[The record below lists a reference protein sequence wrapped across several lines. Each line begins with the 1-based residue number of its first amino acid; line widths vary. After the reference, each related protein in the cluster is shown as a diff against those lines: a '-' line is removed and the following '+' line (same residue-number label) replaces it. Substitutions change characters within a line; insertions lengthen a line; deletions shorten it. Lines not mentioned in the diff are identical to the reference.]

1 MFKAEAR
8 ESECESVPQLYLT
21 LRPHALQPAR
31 LFSPWNFLGKNTG
44 VGRHSL
50 LQGEGSILT
59 QGSNLGLLHGRL
71 ILYHLSHQGSP
82 ENKVFAEIS
91 RTDHRF
97 RPLLGAISADSTRR
111 ATDDPLLPGSP
122 ENTPQRNS

>member
-1 MFKAEAR
+1 M
-8 ESECESVPQLYLT
+8 SDSLGPCG
-21 LRPHALQPAR
+21 LQPAR

-44 VGRHSL
+44 VGCHSL
-50 LQGEGSILT
+50 LQGEGSVLT

-82 ENKVFAEIS
+82 ENKVFPGIS

-97 RPLLGAISADSTRR
+97 RPLLGQSVMTA
-111 ATDDPLLPGSP
+111 P
-122 ENTPQRNS
+122 EKLQMAHYSLGVLRTHPREIPKLE